1 MLLMC
6 YLLLVKAWN
15 SIYQKWIIIPL
26 VIHMNIYLILFYF
39 SPKIKNVV
47 PGTNFILLP
56 QANESKSLYIFQD
69 PPSLMALRVIHKLRS
84 IDKSLGLSFVQFP

>member
-1 MLLMC
+1 
-6 YLLLVKAWN
+6 
-15 SIYQKWIIIPL
+15 
-26 VIHMNIYLILFYF
+26 MNIYLILFYF